1 MTLCDTVRSF
11 GPKITQNYRE
21 TRYCDFA
28 PPDETVGVIDL
39 STAGDGTR
47 GIAFLTDR
55 LIIKLGEDARQ
66 LYYSEIRVTEII
78 PSYETAFEDELEI
91 STPRAHI
98 RISDCSLNKFFLR
111 QLINN
116 MCRISATMRDSDREA
131 LYEKLTTDAMEHYA
145 EQLLSDRPKRVP
157 EAAAAVPEI
166 AAAKKAALAKAQPS
180 APLEIT
186 EEKIQWISGEQPPI
200 PSEIPENPANT
211 VNSVNPAESVHNSPE
226 FVKNGDVPANSADV
240 SAKDPV
246 KSTAADE
253 PENLDDMS
261 REETMSYLLD
271 SIAEINSEPEEVP
284 QTVPDIQKPQNAQ
297 EIRPQS
303 AEPVSMPEL
312 QPQALEAPVAPEAQP
327 DDQPAQELPKLT
339 KEPDS
344 TDIYILASRRIRE
357 LCEDGRLTMEQ
368 VNETVRSQLVAASEI
383 FSALDIAN
391 APLPQA
397 VKKRAMALT
406 AAADHLTDYFSLGED
421 IAARV
426 MFFMLYQML
435 SYTDR
440 ILQTDESKQRLN
452 YFFVRFGAAGMVLSM
467 LDANN

>member
-11 GPKITQNYRE
+11 GPKVTQNYRE

-39 STAGDGTR
+39 STGGDGTR

-55 LIIKLGEDARQ
+55 LIVKLGEDARQ

-91 STPRAHI
+91 STPGAHI

-131 LYEKLTTDAMEHYA
+131 LYEKLTSDAMEHYA
-145 EQLLSDRPKRVP
+145 EQLLSDKPKRVP
-157 EAAAAVPEI
+157 EAAAAVQEI

-180 APLEIT
+180 APIELT
-186 EEKIQWISGEQPPI
+186 EEKIQWISGEQPPVSAET
-200 PSEIPENPANT
+200 PVKTADA
-211 VNSVNPAESVHNSPE
+211 VNSVSPAITAENTPE
-226 FVKNGDVPANSADV
+226 PVKISDYPANSAAV
-240 SAKDPV
+240 SAENTL
-246 KSTAADE
+246 KSDE
-253 PENLDDMS
+253 PEDLDDMS
-261 REETMSYLLD
+261 HEETMSYLLD
-271 SIAEINSEPEEVP
+271 SITEINSEPERDDVK
-284 QTVPDIQKPQNAQ
+284 QTVPDIPERTETPQDLP
-297 EIRPQS
+297 EIQPQS
-303 AEPVSMPEL
+303 TEPINTPDEAPEL
-312 QPQALEAPVAPEAQP
+312 PQ
-327 DDQPAQELPKLT
+327 LT

-344 TDIYILASRRIRE
+344 ADIYILASCRIRE

-368 VNETVRSQLVAASEI
+368 VNETVRTQLVPASEI
-383 FSALDIAN
+383 FSGLDIAN

-397 VKKRAMALT
+397 VKKRAVALT
-406 AAADHLTDYFSLGED
+406 AAADRLTDYFSLGED

>member
-11 GPKITQNYRE
+11 GPKVTQNYRE

-39 STAGDGTR
+39 STGGDGTR

-55 LIIKLGEDARQ
+55 LIVKLGEDARQ

-91 STPRAHI
+91 STPGAHI

-131 LYEKLTTDAMEHYA
+131 LYEKLTSDAMEHYA
-145 EQLLSDRPKRVP
+145 EQLLSDKPKRVP
-157 EAAAAVPEI
+157 EAAAAVQEI

-180 APLEIT
+180 APIELT

-200 PSEIPENPANT
+200 PAETPVKTADA
-211 VNSVNPAESVHNSPE
+211 VNSVNPAVTAENTPE
-226 FVKNGDVPANSADV
+226 PVKISDYPANSAAV
-240 SAKDPV
+240 SAENTL
-246 KSTAADE
+246 KSDE
-253 PENLDDMS
+253 PEDLDDMS
-261 REETMSYLLD
+261 HEETMSYLLD
-271 SIAEINSEPEEVP
+271 SITEINSEPERDDIK
-284 QTVPDIQKPQNAQ
+284 QTVPDIPERTETPQDPPKIQ
-297 EIRPQS
+297 PQS
-303 AEPVSMPEL
+303 AEPINTPD
-312 QPQALEAPVAPEAQP
+312 EAPV
-327 DDQPAQELPKLT
+327 LPQLT

-344 TDIYILASRRIRE
+344 ADIYILASCRIRE

-368 VNETVRSQLVAASEI
+368 VNETVRTQLVPASEI
-383 FSALDIAN
+383 FSGLDIAN

-397 VKKRAMALT
+397 VKKRAVALT
-406 AAADHLTDYFSLGED
+406 AAADRLTDYFSLGED

>member
-11 GPKITQNYRE
+11 GPKVTQNYRE

-39 STAGDGTR
+39 STGGDGTR

-55 LIIKLGEDARQ
+55 LIVKLGEDARQ

-91 STPRAHI
+91 STPGAHI

-131 LYEKLTTDAMEHYA
+131 LYEKLTSDAMEHYA
-145 EQLLSDRPKRVP
+145 EQLLSDKPKRVP
-157 EAAAAVPEI
+157 EAAAAVQEI

-180 APLEIT
+180 APIELT
-186 EEKIQWISGEQPPI
+186 EEKIQWISGEQPPV
-200 PSEIPENPANT
+200 PAET
-211 VNSVNPAESVHNSPE
+211 PVKTADAVNSVSPAVTAENTPE
-226 FVKNGDVPANSADV
+226 PVKISDYPANSAAV
-240 SAKDPV
+240 SAENTL
-246 KSTAADE
+246 KSDE
-253 PENLDDMS
+253 PEDLDDMS
-261 REETMSYLLD
+261 HEETMSYLLD
-271 SIAEINSEPEEVP
+271 SITEINSEPERGDIK
-284 QTVPDIQKPQNAQ
+284 QTVPDIPERTETPQDLP
-297 EIRPQS
+297 EIQPQS
-303 AEPVSMPEL
+303 AEPINTPD
-312 QPQALEAPVAPEAQP
+312 EAPV
-327 DDQPAQELPKLT
+327 LPQLT

-344 TDIYILASRRIRE
+344 ADIYILASCRIRE

-368 VNETVRSQLVAASEI
+368 VNETVRTQLVPASEI
-383 FSALDIAN
+383 FSGLDIAN

-397 VKKRAMALT
+397 VKKRAVALT
-406 AAADHLTDYFSLGED
+406 AAADRLTDYFSLGED

>member
-11 GPKITQNYRE
+11 GPKVTQNYRE

-39 STAGDGTR
+39 STGGDGTR

-55 LIIKLGEDARQ
+55 LIVKLGEDARQ

-91 STPRAHI
+91 STPGAHI

-116 MCRISATMRDSDREA
+116 ICRISATMRDSDREA
-131 LYEKLTTDAMEHYA
+131 LYEKLTSDAMEHYA
-145 EQLLSDRPKRVP
+145 EQLLSDKPKRVP
-157 EAAAAVPEI
+157 EAAAAVQEI

-180 APLEIT
+180 APIELT
-186 EEKIQWISGEQPPI
+186 EEKIQWISGEQPPV
-200 PSEIPENPANT
+200 PSETPVKTADA
-211 VNSVNPAESVHNSPE
+211 VNSVSPAVTAENTPESVKIS
-226 FVKNGDVPANSADV
+226 DYPANSAAV
-240 SAKDPV
+240 SAENTL
-246 KSTAADE
+246 KSDE
-253 PENLDDMS
+253 PEDLDDMS
-261 REETMSYLLD
+261 HEETMSYLLD
-271 SIAEINSEPEEVP
+271 SITEINSEPERDDIK
-284 QTVPDIQKPQNAQ
+284 QMVPDIPERTETPQDLP
-297 EIRPQS
+297 EIQPQS
-303 AEPVSMPEL
+303 AEPINTPD
-312 QPQALEAPVAPEAQP
+312 EAPV
-327 DDQPAQELPKLT
+327 LPQLT

-344 TDIYILASRRIRE
+344 ADIYILASCRIRE

-368 VNETVRSQLVAASEI
+368 VNETVRTQLVPASEI
-383 FSALDIAN
+383 FSGLDIAN

-397 VKKRAMALT
+397 VKKRAVALT
-406 AAADHLTDYFSLGED
+406 AAADRLTDYFSLGED

>member
-11 GPKITQNYRE
+11 GPKVTQNYRE

-39 STAGDGTR
+39 SAGGDGTR

-55 LIIKLGEDARQ
+55 LIVKLGEDARQ

-91 STPRAHI
+91 STPVAHI

-131 LYEKLTTDAMEHYA
+131 LYEKLTSDAMEHYA
-145 EQLLSDRPKRVP
+145 EQLLSDKPKRVP
-157 EAAAAVPEI
+157 EAAAAVQEI

-180 APLEIT
+180 APIELT
-186 EEKIQWISGEQPPI
+186 EEKIQWISGEQPP
-200 PSEIPENPANT
+200 
-211 VNSVNPAESVHNSPE
+211 VPAETPVKTADAVNFVSPAVTAE
-226 FVKNGDVPANSADV
+226 NTPEPVKISDYPANSAAV
-240 SAKDPV
+240 SAEDTL
-246 KSTAADE
+246 KSDE
-253 PENLDDMS
+253 PEDLDDMS
-261 REETMSYLLD
+261 HEETMSYLLD
-271 SIAEINSEPEEVP
+271 SITEINSEPERDDVK
-284 QTVPDIQKPQNAQ
+284 QTVPDIPERTETPQDPP
-297 EIRPQS
+297 EIQPQS
-303 AEPVSMPEL
+303 TEPINTPDEAPEL
-312 QPQALEAPVAPEAQP
+312 PQ
-327 DDQPAQELPKLT
+327 LT

-344 TDIYILASRRIRE
+344 ADIYILASCRIRE

-368 VNETVRSQLVAASEI
+368 VNETVRTQLVPASEI
-383 FSALDIAN
+383 FSGLDIAN

-397 VKKRAMALT
+397 VKKRAVALT
-406 AAADHLTDYFSLGED
+406 AAADRLTDYFSLGED

>member
-11 GPKITQNYRE
+11 GPKVTQNYRE

-39 STAGDGTR
+39 STDGDGTR

-55 LIIKLGEDARQ
+55 LIVKLGEDARQ

-91 STPRAHI
+91 STPGAHI

-131 LYEKLTTDAMEHYA
+131 LYEKLTSDAMEHYA
-145 EQLLSDRPKRVP
+145 EQLLSDKPKRVP
-157 EAAAAVPEI
+157 EAAAAVQEI

-180 APLEIT
+180 APIELT
-186 EEKIQWISGEQPPI
+186 EEKIQWISGEQPPV
-200 PSEIPENPANT
+200 PAETPVKNEDA
-211 VNSVNPAESVHNSPE
+211 VNSA
-226 FVKNGDVPANSADV
+226 V
-240 SAKDPV
+240 SAVTAQNTPEPV
-246 KSTAADE
+246 KISDFPADPAAVSAEDTLKSDE
-253 PENLDDMS
+253 PEDLDDMS
-261 REETMSYLLD
+261 HEETMSYLLD
-271 SIAEINSEPEEVP
+271 SIAEINSEPERDEIP
-284 QTVPDIQKPQNAQ
+284 QTVPDFPERTEIPQAAPEIQ
-297 EIRPQS
+297 PQS
-303 AEPVSMPEL
+303 AEPMNTPDVT
-312 QPQALEAPVAPEAQP
+312 PQVAEAQ
-327 DDQPAQELPKLT
+327 QELPQLT

-344 TDIYILASRRIRE
+344 ADIYILASRRIRE

-368 VNETVRSQLVAASEI
+368 VNETVCTQLVPASEI
-383 FSALDIAN
+383 FSGLDIAN
-391 APLPQA
+391 SPLPQA

>member
-11 GPKITQNYRE
+11 GPKVTQNYHE

-39 STAGDGTR
+39 SAGGDGSR

-55 LIIKLGEDARQ
+55 LIVKLGEDARQ

-91 STPRAHI
+91 STPGSHI

-131 LYEKLTTDAMEHYA
+131 LYEKLTSDAMEHYA
-145 EQLLSDRPKRVP
+145 AQLLSDRPKRVP
-157 EAAAAVPEI
+157 AVPEI
-166 AAAKKAALAKAQPS
+166 AAAKKAALAKAQSS
-180 APLEIT
+180 APIEIT
-186 EEKIQWISGEQPPI
+186 GEKIQWISGEQPPI
-200 PSEIPENPANT
+200 PPEA
-211 VNSVNPAESVHNSPE
+211 
-226 FVKNGDVPANSADV
+226 SADI
-240 SAKDPV
+240 SA
-246 KSTAADE
+246 AADE
-253 PENLDDMS
+253 SSDHSVPTAGGYESPAVSEKFDEPEYLDDMS
-261 REETMSYLLD
+261 HEETMSYLLD
-271 SIAEINSEPEEVP
+271 SIAEINSGSESEEVP
-284 QTVPDIQKPQNAQ
+284 QTVPDIREPLESAPHADVMPDTAQNIPSAAQQEADPQGQN
-297 EIRPQS
+297 S
-303 AEPVSMPEL
+303 
-312 QPQALEAPVAPEAQP
+312 QPQTSPEA
-327 DDQPAQELPKLT
+327 PKLT
-339 KEPDS
+339 REPDS
-344 TDIYILASRRIRE
+344 DDVYILASRRIRE

-368 VNETVRSQLVAASEI
+368 VNDTVRSQLVPASEI
-383 FSALDIAN
+383 FSSLDIAN
-391 APLPQA
+391 AALPQA
-397 VKKRAMALT
+397 VKKRALALT

-440 ILQTDESKQRLN
+440 VLQTDESKQRLN
-452 YFFVRFGAAGMVLSM
+452 YFFVRFGAAGMILSM

>member
-11 GPKITQNYRE
+11 GPKVTQNYRE

-39 STAGDGTR
+39 STGGDGTR

-55 LIIKLGEDARQ
+55 LIVKLGEDARQ

-91 STPRAHI
+91 STPGAHI

-116 MCRISATMRDSDREA
+116 ICRISATMRDSDREA
-131 LYEKLTTDAMEHYA
+131 LYEKLTSDAMEHYA
-145 EQLLSDRPKRVP
+145 EQLLSDKPKRVP
-157 EAAAAVPEI
+157 EAAAAVQEI

-180 APLEIT
+180 APIELT
-186 EEKIQWISGEQPPI
+186 EEKIQWISGEQPPV
-200 PSEIPENPANT
+200 PAET
-211 VNSVNPAESVHNSPE
+211 PVKTADAVNSVSPAVTAENTPE
-226 FVKNGDVPANSADV
+226 PVKISDYPANSAAV
-240 SAKDPV
+240 SAENTL
-246 KSTAADE
+246 KSDE
-253 PENLDDMS
+253 PEDLDDMS
-261 REETMSYLLD
+261 HEETMSYLLD
-271 SIAEINSEPEEVP
+271 SITEINSEPERDDIK
-284 QTVPDIQKPQNAQ
+284 QTVPDIPERTETPQDPPKIQ
-297 EIRPQS
+297 PQS
-303 AEPVSMPEL
+303 AEPINTPD
-312 QPQALEAPVAPEAQP
+312 EAPV
-327 DDQPAQELPKLT
+327 LPQLT

-344 TDIYILASRRIRE
+344 ADIYILASCRIRE

-368 VNETVRSQLVAASEI
+368 VNETVRTQLVPASEI
-383 FSALDIAN
+383 FSGLDIAN

-397 VKKRAMALT
+397 VKKRAVALT
-406 AAADHLTDYFSLGED
+406 AAADRLTDYFSLGED